1 MPWLQVP
8 VERPANLETTSLG
21 AAYAAGIGVGF
32 WSEEWVF
39 KEQGAA
45 GGKAASWQP
54 KISAEAMEK
63 RYAKWHKAVE
73 LSLDLA
79 HFTADPE

>member
-1 MPWLQVP
+1 M
-8 VERPANLETTSLG
+8 ERPANLETTSLG